1 MKDGSYNFNDKSVL
15 EGEIERFKK
24 VSDLSRALG
33 ELQVLEEIGL
43 GDDMMVF
50 DLGCGMGNID
60 FDIAER
66 YKHSK
71 VTGCD
76 RNEYLINIAKN
87 IKEKKALS
95 NIEFIIGDVEAI
107 PVLNK
112 TADFCYSRFVFEH
125 LRNPQSVV
133 KELHRI
139 SKPGGIVAIIDIDD
153 AGLILHPEP
162 DGFGRFI
169 EKAQQKQ
176 KMLGGDRFIGR
187 RLYEL
192 LRSEFRDVNYKI
204 IPITNTI
211 IGNKKFIDIII
222 GYKMRL
228 LDEDDDKLLES
239 LHAWINEDNWGIALC
254 VMAYGKR

>member
-1 MKDGSYNFNDKSVL
+1 MKNGSYNFDDKSVL
-15 EGEIERFKK
+15 EGEIGRFKK
-24 VSDLSRALG
+24 VGDLSRAVG
-33 ELQVLEEIGL
+33 ELQMLEEIGL
-43 GDDMMVF
+43 SDGMMVF

-66 YKHSK
+66 YKNSE

-76 RNEYLINIAKN
+76 RNEYLINAAN
-87 IKEKKALS
+87 HIKEEKKLS
-95 NIEFIIGDVEAI
+95 NIEFIVGDVEAI

-112 TADFCYSRFVFEH
+112 TTDFCYSRFVFEH
-125 LRNPQSVV
+125 LRNPQRVV

-139 SKPGGIVAIIDIDD
+139 SKPGGIVAVIDMDD

-187 RLYEL
+187 KLYEL
-192 LRSEFRDVNYKI
+192 LRSEFREVDYKV
-204 IPITNTI
+204 IPITNMI

-222 GYKMRL
+222 GYKLRL

-239 LHAWINEDNWGIALC
+239 LRAWIKEDNWGIALC
-254 VMAYGKR
+254 VMAYGKK